1 MNTAVRQPD
10 TVFRHTLPQYA
21 YDGGSVV
28 KATARQPDISF
39 SHTLSSR
46 FTTLVASV

>member
-21 YDGGSVV
+21 YGGGSVV
-28 KATARQPDISF
+28 KTTARHPDISF
-39 SHTLSSR
+39 SHTLPSR
-46 FTTLVASV
+46 FYTCVMVV